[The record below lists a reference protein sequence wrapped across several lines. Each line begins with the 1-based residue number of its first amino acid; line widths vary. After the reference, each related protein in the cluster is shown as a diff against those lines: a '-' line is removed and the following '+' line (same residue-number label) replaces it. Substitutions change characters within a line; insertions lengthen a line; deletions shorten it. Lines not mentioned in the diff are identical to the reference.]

1 MVPITGSGWMD
12 PVQNPVSFFW
22 AGGAE
27 GEGAIKPSTD
37 RAEGPH
43 EPIRNRL
50 DGVSSH
56 LLFVGPRPDV
66 RGYDR
71 KGGRTAS

>member
-1 MVPITGSGWMD
+1 MD
-12 PVQNPVSFFW
+12 PVQNPVPFFSS
-22 AGGAE
+22 GGAE